1 MFCEFESSVDGVAP
15 EAIPLDS
22 RRILCVIPQLSSIG
36 RSSFRLL
43 LIDEEDKI
51 IESQRRNFFAGKY
64 FRK

>member
-1 MFCEFESSVDGVAP
+1 MDDVAP

-22 RRILCVIPQLSSIG
+22 RRMLCVIPRLSSIG

-51 IESQRRNFFAGKY
+51 IESQGRNFFAGKH
-64 FRK
+64 FWNEVAAL